1 MIKQDKLFIVLV
13 CFSFALFLVLGSNF
27 ISNLGSFEDQV
38 RAEEEEGCTTDADC
52 STEPPYEI
60 CFDEVCLKGDV
71 NNDGEINMSDFSDF
85 KEDYISFVLEGW
97 DVSLER
103 SDFNVDETVSLSDYG
118 IFVQSYRTVNFLD

>member
-1 MIKQDKLFIVLV
+1 MIKQDRIFIVLV
-13 CFSFALFLVLGSNF
+13 CFSFALFFVLGNNF

-38 RAEEEEGCTTDADC
+38 RAEEEEGCTTNADC

-103 SDFNVDETVSLSDYG
+103 SDFNVDETVSLADYG
-118 IFVQSYRTVNFLD
+118 IFLQSYRMVNFLD